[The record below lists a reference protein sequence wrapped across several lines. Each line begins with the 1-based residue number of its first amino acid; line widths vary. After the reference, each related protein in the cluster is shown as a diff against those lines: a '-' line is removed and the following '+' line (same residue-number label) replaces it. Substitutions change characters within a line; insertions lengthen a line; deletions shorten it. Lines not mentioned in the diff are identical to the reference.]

1 MSMFQRL
8 PIDLKYN
15 VEIMEKER
23 QSESCNDVITLSD
36 DVIALSDDVIAL
48 SDDVIALSDDDGY
61 IEDDNYEI
69 NIKVYWRSNRIDR
82 LSMRRVCISVMCEL
96 VIYGKL

>member
-23 QSESCNDVITLSD
+23 QSESCNDVIT
-36 DVIALSDDVIAL
+36 LSDDVIAL

>member
-1 MSMFQRL
+1 MFQRL

-23 QSESCNDVITLSD
+23 QSESCNDVIT
-36 DVIALSDDVIAL
+36 L

-82 LSMRRVCISVMCEL
+82 LSMRRVCISVMYEL

>member
-1 MSMFQRL
+1 MFQRL

-23 QSESCNDVITLSD
+23 QSESCNDVIT
-36 DVIALSDDVIAL
+36 L